1 MIPKLLLNT
10 QMIWMIFLRILKNII
25 QIKNEILIIFD
36 DMIADLLSNKKLN
49 RHIEQKKLKKFSK
62 AII

>member
-1 MIPKLLLNT
+1 MDD
-10 QMIWMIFLRILKNII
+10 IFKNIEEYNPN
-25 QIKNEILIIFD
+25 KKCEILIIID

-62 AII
+62 GII

>member
-62 AII
+62 GII